1 MSLADKLNYT
11 INAKLDIQKA
21 CIYQGVDLP
30 DNAPFGDYGK
40 YIRLLSGGGGFPS
53 EYEFT
58 CIAEENTMWCF
69 YISILLLKHGIR
81 TFKAYLDGNLIG
93 TIDGTHISEDKNTYV
108 TFTLSYDNPILAGIH
123 KVKIVADNESDTAYV
138 TEVIVSF
145 PLSKYCQTTEGMT
158 NISWQNDD
166 GTNSFA
172 CPDSYK
178 FFYYNANLVT
188 TIWYGGNTWI
198 GLTGG
203 SEQITYN
210 RRDTYVNT
218 FYHRLLELGPLKAIK
233 LRWDG
238 WAPYGARDNAHNY
251 AWEVFLFNN
260 GDGMIVWCSDGGAT
274 SWDGSFNFLGQTY
287 TRPTKE
293 KPYVSFY
300 RQNELG
306 TQWEVDYDIY
316 SPTKIKN
323 LFKEVII

>member
-11 INAKLDIQKA
+11 IAAKLDVQKA

-40 YIRLLSGGGGFPS
+40 YIRLLDTGGGFAS

-58 CIAEENTMWCF
+58 CIAEENTMWYF
-69 YISILLLKHGIR
+69 YIAILLLKQGVR
-81 TFKAYLDGNLIG
+81 TFKVYLDGNLIG
-93 TIDGTHISEDKNTYV
+93 TIDGTYIAEDKNTYV
-108 TFTLSYDNPILAGIH
+108 TFVLSYDNPILAGMH

-138 TEVIVSF
+138 TEVIAIF

-158 NISWQNDD
+158 NISWQSDD
-166 GTNSFA
+166 GTNSFV

-178 FFYYNANLVT
+178 FFYYDANLVT
-188 TIWYGGNTWI
+188 NIWYSGDSWI
-198 GLTGG
+198 SLTGRSG
-203 SEQITYN
+203 QITYN
-210 RRDTYVNT
+210 SQDTYVNT
-218 FYHRLLELGPLKAIK
+218 FYHQLLELGSLKAIK

-238 WAPYGARDNAHNY
+238 WSPRWLQDNAHNY

-260 GDGMIVWCSDGGAT
+260 GDGMIVWCSGGGAT
-274 SWDGSFNFLGQTY
+274 FWGGSFNFLGQTY

-316 SPTKIKN
+316 SPIKSKN
-323 LFKEVII
+323 LLKEV

>member
-1 MSLADKLNYT
+1 
-11 INAKLDIQKA
+11 
-21 CIYQGVDLP
+21 
-30 DNAPFGDYGK
+30 
-40 YIRLLSGGGGFPS
+40 
-53 EYEFT
+53 
-58 CIAEENTMWCF
+58 MWCF
-69 YISILLLKHGIR
+69 YITILLLKNGIR
-81 TFKAYLDGNLIG
+81 TFKAYIDGNLIG
-93 TIDGTHISEDKNTYV
+93 TIDGTYISEDKNAYV
-108 TFTLSYDNPILAGIH
+108 TFTLSYDEPILAGIH
-123 KVKIVADNESDTAYV
+123 KVKIVADNNADTAYV

-158 NISWQNDD
+158 NISWQSDD

-178 FFYYNANLVT
+178 FFYYNTNLVT
-188 TIWYGGNTWI
+188 TIWYNGNTWI
-198 GLTGG
+198 GLTDV

-218 FYHRLLELGPLKAIK
+218 FYHQLLELDSLKAIK

-238 WAPYGARDNAHNY
+238 WAPYGARDNAHRY
-251 AWEVFLFNN
+251 DWEVFLFSN
-260 GDGMIVWCSDGGAT
+260 GDGMIVWCSDGGTT

-316 SPTKIKN
+316 SPTKSKN
-323 LFKEVII
+323 LFKEV